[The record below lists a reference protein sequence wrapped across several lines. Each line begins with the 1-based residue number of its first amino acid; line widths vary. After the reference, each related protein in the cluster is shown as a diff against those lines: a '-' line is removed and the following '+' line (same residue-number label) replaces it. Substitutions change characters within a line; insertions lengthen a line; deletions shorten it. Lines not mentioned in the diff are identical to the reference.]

1 MKGLILAVVS
11 TFLTVSVAGT
21 VRADSTSLPMV
32 GSQWAVYEE
41 VTLPNGNLHFYPAA
55 HATTISAGGVEFA
68 MPNASGFSPAYV
80 NYLLDTS
87 NVSLTESN
95 VLSATINVETSAINT
110 AFEGNPNGGCPGVS
124 PTTCPGA
131 VRLFFQSNLP
141 ASGGSICTGN
151 GTNQNNYWWSNPL
164 PFYTFKP
171 GPSGNVVLT
180 ASLDPA
186 NWSNLCGQTGSS
198 DQAGFDAALAKI
210 MTSDCPSAADFS
222 SPTGWALMEPPE
234 TATHSAASY
243 AIN

>member
-11 TFLTVSVAGT
+11 TLLMSVAGT

-141 ASGGSICTGN
+141 ASGGSTCTGN
-151 GTNQNNYWWSNPL
+151 GSNQNNYWWSNPVA
-164 PFYTFKP
+164 FYTFKP
-171 GPSGNVVLT
+171 GPSGNVILT
-180 ASLDPA
+180 ASLDPT

-198 DQAGFDAALAKI
+198 DQADFDAALAKI
-210 MTSDCPSAADFS
+210 KDIGLSFGSGFFFS
-222 SPTGWALMEPPE
+222 NGLGVDGTTGD
-234 TATHSAASY
+234 ATFELVSY
-243 AIN
+243 TIN